1 VLSLTNV
8 RQLVARQSTTFHDQ
22 FIVVNLLPAL
32 NISSSQS
39 GQKPDFFCLSIAV
52 NFEKAGKI
60 TAIVVPAKGIH
71 YPKLLQFPADYRNQ
85 IPRSESRPQGGVRPP
100 AVHSDW
106 ISAIP
111 TEMTALT

>member
-1 VLSLTNV
+1 MLSLTNV

-71 YPKLLQFPADYRNQ
+71 YPKLFQQQRVSGRLPEPNAAKRIQAKGVF
-85 IPRSESRPQGGVRPP
+85 VRPP
-100 AVHSDW
+100 S
-106 ISAIP
+106 I
-111 TEMTALT
+111 ALGSRQSLPR